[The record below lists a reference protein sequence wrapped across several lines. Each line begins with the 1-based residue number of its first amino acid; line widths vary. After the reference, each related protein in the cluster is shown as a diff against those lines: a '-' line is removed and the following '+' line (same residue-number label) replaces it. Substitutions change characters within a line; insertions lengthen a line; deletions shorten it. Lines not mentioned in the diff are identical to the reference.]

1 VTDTNNGLSDNDINK
16 LSQSMSASVGRAV
29 ADALNKQHEK
39 ASKGKGYVS
48 LNSDDLD
55 DFKEGLHNLVKGV
68 KESQPG
74 FKTLAQAAS
83 GAQMS
88 IQDNAGAFQSLQEAI
103 LKARQEIEETSK
115 AIKESKD
122 TNKIKDLNDK
132 KRNATEKE
140 EAAKAARNQLLFT
153 TITNA
158 GITAVA
164 NYTNALIDNSMSMAN
179 IAYDFKESLLSG
191 TTATDLY
198 SQSVQA
204 SNKANSEYTSQMYKN
219 GQMLAELFAGLGILL
234 APFSLGLSLAVTA
247 AAGAAAVYLS
257 GADNYQKKTAELAN
271 REIAFQGH
279 RLKLVEDSY
288 REITQSGTV
297 LAQGMTELVYQSSR
311 SGFTMKEF
319 ADGLKASKDQ
329 IKQSGITSDE
339 FARRLA
345 STGQEL
351 HAVDKN
357 GKNLAMTLDKL
368 GYSGQEQLELQA
380 DVISQLKRSANP
392 QLADDYKYVA
402 QQTVELGK
410 NYKVLNLIVGEN
422 SREAMKKHREE
433 AAQANLVA
441 KYGSDEIS
449 QKKLQFQLA
458 AAQAGGYSK
467 LYKEILNYGH
477 AVSADTIIQQNQNR
491 SLTEAIFKQRDLLLD
506 SSKQVNTNE
515 FNEVMSSSFAAIGSG
530 AQEFINANKIYVE
543 SITLASEKLGGPV
556 ADGVTA
562 LSQQALISQ
571 TFTDQIYQT
580 FKQNIKDASE
590 NKNALDAELAR
601 AEENRRKMAAAQDG
615 DIKALEG
622 YAKNVA
628 DMSGKFTGAGD
639 KLISAVSGL
648 ADSIAG
654 KTKETKEA
662 EAGAINRN
670 LPRSQAAAES
680 QWQAIKDA
688 LLNFF
693 VNFFGSGTQAGKGR
707 GHVVG
712 AQPTT
717 QATNRTATATTPA
730 RTTTTA
736 ATPAATT
743 STTPVSTTTVT
754 AAKQTSPGANETP
767 PTAGGTTASLA
778 PKTKTVRSKTGK
790 GAQIDEKYAGA
801 FQGLVDYL
809 DSVGYQINDL
819 GGYKDR
825 DIRNQPG
832 KKSIHSYA
840 AALDI
845 NSATNPLGSQL
856 KTDMPGNIGQI
867 ASDLGLGW
875 GGGWK
880 SVKDAMHF
888 SAAKSEGGNLLEAES
903 GGYFKAQTGG
913 HNVKVAEAGLD
924 EAVIP
929 LTRGKM
935 KLDFDELLDKLDEV
949 VQAVNNHKASSDK
962 LLRAM
967 A

>member
-1 VTDTNNGLSDNDINK
+1 
-16 LSQSMSASVGRAV
+16 MSASVGRAV
-29 ADALNKQHEK
+29 ADALTKQHEK

-88 IQDNAGAFQSLQEAI
+88 IQDNAGALQSLQEAI
-103 LKARQEIEETSK
+103 LKAKQEIEETSK
-115 AIKESKD
+115 ALKENKD
-122 TNKIKDLNDK
+122 TTKTKDLDDK
-132 KRNATEKE
+132 KRNATEKQ
-140 EAAKAARNQLLFT
+140 EAAKAAFKQLLFT
-153 TITNA
+153 TGINA

-191 TTATDLY
+191 TSATDLY

-204 SNKANSEYTSQMYKN
+204 SNKANSEYTSQLYKN
-219 GQMLAELFAGLGILL
+219 GQMIAELVAGIGILL

-257 GADNYQKKTAELAN
+257 GADNYQKKTTELAN

-288 REITQSGTV
+288 REITQAGTL

-319 ADGLKASKDQ
+319 ADGLKASKNQ
-329 IKQSGITSDE
+329 IEQSGITSDE

-380 DVISQLKRSANP
+380 DIIAQLKRSANP

-458 AAQAGGYSK
+458 AAERGGYSK

-491 SLTEAIFKQRDLLLD
+491 SLTDAIIKQRDLVLD
-506 SSKQVNTNE
+506 SSKRYDTNE
-515 FNEVMSSSFAAIGSG
+515 FNEVMGSSFAAIGSG

-543 SITLASEKLGGPV
+543 SITLGSEKLGGPV

-562 LSQQALISQ
+562 LSRQALISQ

-580 FKQNIKDASE
+580 FKQNTKDASE
-590 NKNALDAELAR
+590 NKNALDEELAR

-615 DIKALEG
+615 DVKALET

-662 EAGAINRN
+662 AASAINRN
-670 LPRSQAAAES
+670 LPRGQAAAES
-680 QWQAIKDA
+680 QLQAIKDA
-688 LLNFF
+688 FK
-693 VNFFGSGTQAGKGR
+693 NFFGSGTQAGQGR

-717 QATNRTATATTPA
+717 QATNRTATATPPA

-743 STTPVSTTTVT
+743 STTPLSTTTVT

-767 PTAGGTTASLA
+767 PTAGGATASLA

-819 GGYKDR
+819 GGYNDR

-867 ASDLGLGW
+867 ASNLGLGW

-962 LLRAM
+962 LLRVM